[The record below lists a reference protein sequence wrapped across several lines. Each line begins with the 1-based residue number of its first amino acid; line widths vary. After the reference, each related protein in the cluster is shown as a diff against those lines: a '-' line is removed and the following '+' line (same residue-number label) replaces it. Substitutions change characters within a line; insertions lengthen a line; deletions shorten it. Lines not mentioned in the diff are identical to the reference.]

1 MKPMMPSALKEVR
14 SQIDRLADD
23 LVSDLLSRASFDGI
37 ADFARHLPVA
47 VISHLVGLPEGGR
60 ERMLDWA
67 AATFNV
73 LGPNNAR
80 ALASGPAMG
89 DMIQYVLSVGR
100 SELEPD
106 GWAARIFEAGDGG
119 AIDAE
124 DARGLLIDYIGPSL
138 DTTILGTGHLLHLL
152 GSHPAEYARVL
163 ADPKLIPAAVNE
175 ALRVGSPV
183 RGFTRFAAKPYEA
196 DDVSIPQGERVL
208 ILYGAAN
215 RDERRY
221 AEPDRFD
228 VTRDSRD
235 HVAFGHGVH
244 RCAGGHLAQ
253 LEMEALLRALVARVR
268 HIEVGEPRM
277 LMSNMLHGYEAFEAS
292 FQ

>member
-1 MKPMMPSALKEVR
+1 LTQHDVWALGRHADVRAALRADDVLVSGRGVSLNASLNDQPSRTTLMSDGDLHLKRRKVLMKPMMPSALKEVR

-183 RGFTRFAAKPYEA
+183 RGLYVASRASRRSRTRRMTCR
-196 DDVSIPQGERVL
+196 S
-208 ILYGAAN
+208 
-215 RDERRY
+215 
-221 AEPDRFD
+221 
-228 VTRDSRD
+228 
-235 HVAFGHGVH
+235 H
-244 RCAGGHLAQ
+244 R
-253 LEMEALLRALVARVR
+253 
-268 HIEVGEPRM
+268 
-277 LMSNMLHGYEAFEAS
+277 AS
-292 FQ
+292 AS